1 MPARRGDLARH
12 TVEVAAPAGVV
23 YGLLADAPRW
33 PVLLPHCLHAERM
46 DFDGQR
52 EELRLWE
59 HRRGRVRCLIAR
71 RVLQPGR
78 RRIDFRL
85 HPAPPAG
92 HAPVAGS
99 WSVRPAGEE
108 RCLLTL
114 QQERPP
120 GQAPGVLEAQVL
132 EELRAVRASAEL
144 WDRLDELLLAF
155 EDEVEVA
162 GPQELVYDFLYR
174 IADWARTVPH
184 VDEVEAVE
192 DEPGVQHVVL
202 HTVVP
207 HTGRPVA
214 LRSVRLCFPAAGRIV
229 HRQTAPAGL
238 LAAYG
243 GEWSLQPGE
252 RGPRVVCTHRVLLRP
267 GAVET
272 VLGPGALLVDARRQ
286 VREWLGGAGREVLGL
301 ARWHAESAVRR
312 LR

>member
-1 MPARRGDLARH
+1 MPARRMDGARH

-59 HRRGRVRCLIAR
+59 YRRGRVSSLLAR
-71 RVLQPGR
+71 RVLRPGR
-78 RRIDFRL
+78 RRIDFWL
-85 HPAPPAG
+85 HPAPVAEQ
-92 HAPVAGS
+92 APVAGS
-99 WSVRPAGEE
+99 WSVRSAGQE

-120 GQAPGVLEAQVL
+120 GQAPGVLQVQVR
-132 EELRAVRASAEL
+132 EELEAVRASAEL

-155 EDEVEVA
+155 EDGVEVA

-184 VDEVEAVE
+184 VDAVEAVE
-192 DEPGVQHVVL
+192 DEPGVQQVVV

-214 LRSVRLCFPAAGRIV
+214 LEGVRLCFPAAGRIV
-229 HRQTAPAGL
+229 HKQTVPSGL
-238 LAAYG
+238 LAAYC
-243 GEWSLQPGE
+243 GEWSLQPGA
-252 RGPRVVCTHRVLLRP
+252 RGLRAVCAHRVLLRP
-267 GAVET
+267 GAVEA
-272 VLGPGALLVDARRQ
+272 VLGPGALPVDARRQ
-286 VREWLGGAGREVLGL
+286 VREWLGGAGTEVLGL